1 MKTAM
6 KYLNTVML
14 LTVLSLFICAASPA
28 PSSGITIPLYP
39 TDVLPSLSVPETR
52 AKIGDTD
59 ETMVFNVSNPTL
71 ELFRPRAEHSN
82 GTAVIIAPG
91 GGFVGLSYEA
101 EGTAVAR
108 KLTEYGVTALVLKYR
123 TIRSPDDAMH
133 MPSVH
138 MKEMET
144 IMARAKSGIPA
155 EVPLFAGE
163 PHAVE
168 DGRRALTL
176 VRQHAA
182 EWGIN
187 PRRVG
192 FIGFSSGA
200 FLAADLAIGDKA
212 ARPAFVGL
220 FYGGLRTPVPIDAPP
235 AFIAAAADDPYLPND
250 GTMLYTAWRK
260 VKASAELH
268 LYEHGGHG
276 FGLIARRDTSDHWF
290 DEFIWW
296 MQARSLLKQ

>member
-1 MKTAM
+1 MKQAM
-6 KYLNTVML
+6 KCPDAAIFFLFV
-14 LTVLSLFICAASPA
+14 SLFICAASPA
-28 PSSGITIPLYP
+28 PSPGTTISLYS
-39 TDVLPSLSVPETR
+39 DRALPSLGVPETQ
-52 AKIGDTD
+52 AKIGNTD
-59 ETMVFNVSNPTL
+59 ETMIFNVSHPTL
-71 ELFRPRAEHSN
+71 ELFRPRADHAN

-138 MKEMET
+138 MKEMKT

-168 DGRRALTL
+168 DGKRALTL

-187 PRRVG
+187 PRQVG

-212 ARPAFVGL
+212 TRPAFVGL
-220 FYGGLRTPVPIDAPP
+220 FYGGLRTPVPVDASP

-250 GTMLYTAWRK
+250 GTLLYSAWRK
-260 VKASAELH
+260 AGSSAELH
-268 LYEHGGHG
+268 LYERGGHG
-276 FGLIARRDTSDHWF
+276 FDLTTRGNTSDHWLS
-290 DEFIWW
+290 EFFWW
-296 MQARSLLKQ
+296 MQARYLLKH

>member
-1 MKTAM
+1 MKNAM

-14 LTVLSLFICAASPA
+14 LTVFSLFICAASPA
-28 PSSGITIPLYP
+28 PSPGITIPLYS
-39 TDVLPSLSVPETR
+39 TGALPSLSVPETR

-71 ELFRPRAEHSN
+71 ELFRPRADHSN

-108 KLTEYGVTALVLKYR
+108 KLTEYGVKALVLKYR

-144 IMARAKSGIPA
+144 VMARAKSGIPA

-168 DGRRALTL
+168 DGKRALAL

-182 EWGIN
+182 DWGVDQKKI
-187 PRRVG
+187 G

-200 FLAADLAIGDKA
+200 FLAADLAIEDKA
-212 ARPAFVGL
+212 TRPAFVGL

-235 AFIAAAADDPYLPND
+235 AFIATAADDPYLPND
-250 GTMLYTAWRK
+250 GRLLYTAWRK
-260 VKASAELH
+260 VGASVELH
-268 LYEHGGHG
+268 LYERGGHG
-276 FGLIARRDTSDHWF
+276 FGLIARGDTSDHWF